1 LEVFIQ
7 IVKNLLVI
15 IMVASFLELL
25 LPDGGI
31 KPFARLAMGLFILVA
46 ILNPA
51 LNILY
56 EEREL
61 KVNLWDY
68 QVDYTQNEQI
78 LKAGQEINQRITA
91 ANNDAI
97 KARIEGQIGAM
108 TMLVPG
114 VEKVDIDARVDD
126 NGAVTKLKL
135 QVKPI
140 LDTGEGQDPNIN
152 VFTGQAGLSE
162 DEQEHI
168 RNKIVNL
175 VENVYGFKNIDIDIS
190 FVGG

>member
-1 LEVFIQ
+1 MEVFIQ

>member
-1 LEVFIQ
+1 MEVLIQ
-7 IVKNLLVI
+7 IVRNLLVI

-25 LPDGGI
+25 LPDGSI

-51 LNILY
+51 LNLLY
-56 EEREL
+56 EDREF

-68 QVDYTQNEQI
+68 QVNQTQNEEI
-78 LKAGQEINQRITA
+78 LEAGKKINQRITTA
-91 ANNDAI
+91 DSDAI
-97 KARIEGQIGAM
+97 KARVEGQIGAM

-114 VEKVDIDARVDD
+114 VEDVDINAGLDSNGTVSRLDVKVIPGSGSGDED
-126 NGAVTKLKL
+126 NEK
-135 QVKPI
+135 
-140 LDTGEGQDPNIN
+140 IN
-152 VFTGQAGLSE
+152 VFSGQAGLSK

-168 RNKIVNL
+168 KQKIINL
-175 VENVYGFKNIDIDIS
+175 VENVYGFKNVKIDIN